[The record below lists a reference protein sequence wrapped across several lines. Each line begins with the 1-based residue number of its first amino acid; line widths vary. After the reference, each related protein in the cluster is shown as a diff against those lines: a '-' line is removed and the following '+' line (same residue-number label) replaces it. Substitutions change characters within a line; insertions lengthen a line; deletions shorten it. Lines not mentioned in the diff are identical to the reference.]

1 MVPPPSP
8 PSPALP
14 TAPPTEGGG
23 TNGGRD
29 KSVDGSPRP
38 RDASP
43 PLAALPAAGPA
54 APSGILGEPLSAP
67 ALPLVLYDGACG
79 LCSRLVQAILRRDP
93 AGRFHFA
100 SLQSPLGQ
108 RLLAEA
114 GLPTRDFDTLV
125 LIDAKGAAQQ
135 RSDAALGILSGL
147 PRWRWTAIGRA
158 IPRPLRDAAYAW
170 VARRRHRLFARPAAC
185 LMLPPEWRARF
196 HD

>member
-1 MVPPPSP
+1 MPPPQ
-8 PSPALP
+8 P
-14 TAPPTEGGG
+14 TPVPPTEGGG
-23 TNGGRD
+23 AGIGREG
-29 KSVDGSPRP
+29 SVDGSAGP

-43 PLAALPAAGPA
+43 PLAAPPAAGPT
-54 APSGILGEPLSAP
+54 APSGVLGGPLSAP

-158 IPRPLRDAAYAW
+158 VPRLLRDAVYAW
-170 VARRRHRLFARPAAC
+170 VARRRHRLFPRPTAC
-185 LMLPPEWRARF
+185 AVLRPEWRARF